1 MTNDATRQV
10 AKTARV
16 WGLFAAIVLGS
27 SLGLTAS
34 ANAQAIKAPAVP
46 DTIKVEDGNTAFLI
60 GHALGSQG
68 YVCLPAS
75 TGGTSWT
82 VNNARPEATL
92 FVNFFGQLVQVI
104 THFASVNTNPND
116 FATKPVPLGG
126 NATWQ
131 SSFDS
136 SKVWAVATGIDP
148 AGSDASCP
156 NGGSIP
162 CLRLQSVGNQEGPN
176 GGRILA
182 TTSFV
187 QRLNTRGGAA
197 PTSICTVGQTQL
209 VPYTADYVFFHKN

>member
-1 MTNDATRQV
+1 MTNDATKQV

-34 ANAQAIKAPAVP
+34 ANAQAIKAPPVP
-46 DTIKVEDGNTAFLI
+46 DAIKVEDGNNAFLI

-82 VNNARPEATL
+82 VNNPRPEATL
-92 FVNFFGQLVQVI
+92 FVNLFGQLVQVI
-104 THFASVNTNPND
+104 THFASVNTNPID
-116 FATKPVPLGG
+116 LTKPVPLGG

-136 SKVWAVATGIDP
+136 SKVWAVATGTVV
-148 AGSDASCP
+148 AGTDASCP
-156 NGGSIP
+156 NSGSIP

-176 GGRILA
+176 GGQILA
-182 TTSFV
+182 KTTFV